1 MNAASFAVATAED
14 TRALGGRLARALLGL
29 PRDAA
34 TLVGLSGDL
43 GAGKTTLV
51 SGMLQALGHVGPVRS
66 PTYALIEPY
75 RYADRDI
82 VHCDLYRL
90 DDPLQLEELGFRD
103 YLVPAALV
111 LVEWPERGGA
121 ELGQVD
127 LALELVYRKGGREVR
142 IKPHTARG
150 EQALLALLSAA

>member
-1 MNAASFAVATAED
+1 MNAATFAVATAED
-14 TRALGGRLARALLGL
+14 MRALGGRLARALLGL
-29 PRDAA
+29 PRDSA

-51 SGMLQALGHVGPVRS
+51 SGVLQALGHAGPVRS

-90 DDPLQLEELGFRD
+90 DDPQQLEELGFRD
-103 YLVPAALV
+103 CLVPAALV

-121 ELGQVD
+121 ELGRVD
-127 LALELVYRKGGREVR
+127 LALRMGYRNGGREVR
-142 IKPHTARG
+142 IEPQTERG
-150 EQALLALLSAA
+150 EQVLLALLNTA